1 MNFLITDY
9 EKIPLDLYE
18 VCPAYKQKQIGRK
31 TYSAIVNH
39 LSEQGLGS
47 TFRCEWNMRLKKLI
61 RFMEKR
67 WEYIPDSFRQYEYR
81 G

>member
-31 TYSAIVNH
+31 NIYVL
-39 LSEQGLGS
+39 LSIIYLN
-47 TFRCEWNMRLKKLI
+47 RV
-61 RFMEKR
+61 
-67 WEYIPDSFRQYEYR
+67 
-81 G
+81 